1 MRIKTLKLYNFRS
14 FERFETSFLDGI
26 NILYGKNAIGKTTI
40 LEAINYLSISKSFKT
55 NDDLTVIKEHRNE
68 MSVIGCLDKGKES
81 TNLKITKTENGKAVF
96 KDSLK
101 FSKISD
107 YIGELLVVVFSNN
120 DMIDLNGNSK
130 NRRKIFEPIFCQIS
144 KDYVLMNNYYK
155 KILNERNALLKRLII
170 ENKNTLKGL
179 LEILDSQL
187 IECAKK
193 IIFYRKQFTNMIN
206 DILPK
211 YHNQISLEKEEA
223 RLVYKPSV
231 DVDNIEQE
239 FKNKLSLD
247 MKKGTTNLG
256 PHRDDY
262 VFIINNKNIVDY
274 GSQGQQRSYLIS
286 LKVSF
291 VELLFNEKKEYPIL
305 LLDDVLSELD
315 KERQN
320 SLFSVIKDKVQ
331 TILSTATLAEIDES
345 ILKNAN
351 IITLEKEM

>member
-1 MRIKTLKLYNFRS
+1 
-14 FERFETSFLDGI
+14 
-26 NILYGKNAIGKTTI
+26 
-40 LEAINYLSISKSFKT
+40 
-55 NDDLTVIKEHRNE
+55 
-68 MSVIGCLDKGKES
+68 
-81 TNLKITKTENGKAVF
+81 
-96 KDSLK
+96 
-101 FSKISD
+101 
-107 YIGELLVVVFSNN
+107 
-120 DMIDLNGNSK
+120 
-130 NRRKIFEPIFCQIS
+130 
-144 KDYVLMNNYYK
+144 
-155 KILNERNALLKRLII
+155 
-170 ENKNTLKGL
+170 
-179 LEILDSQL
+179 
-187 IECAKK
+187 
-193 IIFYRKQFTNMIN
+193 
-206 DILPK
+206 
-211 YHNQISLEKEEA
+211 
-223 RLVYKPSV
+223 
-231 DVDNIEQE
+231 
-239 FKNKLSLD
+239 

-320 SLFSVIKDKVQ
+320 SLFSVIKDNVQ